1 MENRI
6 NISSPFIISSS
17 SRSGTH
23 LLSSLLSST
32 RLVGRVIDS
41 IGLSDDSNDS
51 EVLSRF
57 EQLYERSKQTP
68 SPSEL
73 WGLVVHAGMFSFF
86 ERWVEMVRIDLR
98 SLKWIW
104 LVRRDKFTQAI
115 SWVRAENLGIWTLTE
130 KSEAKKIELNEMEL
144 EIDKIK
150 LFSKVINSFFY
161 DQMWETFFDRF
172 GIIPHKLYYEDF
184 VDTSVWDSVAAGALD
199 FLEVPYQL
207 PLNVSTKFLKQG
219 AMERHKGVY
228 RQLVNSVHKKLLR
241 KYMPFDYE
249 GLGMDTD
256 NNLKAQ

>member
-57 EQLYERSKQTP
+57 EQLYERSNQTP
-68 SPSEL
+68 SVGEL

-86 ERWVEMVRIDLR
+86 ERWVEMVKIDLQ

-104 LVRRDKFTQAI
+104 LVRRDKFAQAI
-115 SWVRAENLGIWTLTE
+115 SWVQAENLGIWTLTE
-130 KSEAKKIELNEMEL
+130 KSEAKNLELNEMEV
-144 EIDKIK
+144 EIDKVK

-172 GIIPHKLYYEDF
+172 GIIPYKLYYEDF
-184 VDTSVWDSVAAGALD
+184 VDPSVRDSVVAGILD
-199 FLEVPYQL
+199 FLEAPYQL
-207 PLNVSTKFLKQG
+207 PLNVSTIFLKQG
-219 AMERHKGVY
+219 DIERHKGVY
-228 RQLVNSVHKKLLR
+228 RQLVNSVNKGILR
-241 KYMPFDYE
+241 KYLPFDYE
-249 GLGMDTD
+249 GLGIDRD
-256 NNLKAQ
+256 NSLKGQ